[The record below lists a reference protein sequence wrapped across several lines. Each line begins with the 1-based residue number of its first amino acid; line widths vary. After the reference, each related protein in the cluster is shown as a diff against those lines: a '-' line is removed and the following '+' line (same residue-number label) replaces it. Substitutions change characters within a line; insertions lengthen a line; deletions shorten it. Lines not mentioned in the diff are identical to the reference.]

1 MKRKIWTFVLC
12 MTLIISVMGC
22 ADEKLSNGDG
32 EKEPVSEKVESTEI
46 IGLSDS
52 YNIGVDEEKLNKE
65 VVYQIPDN
73 VQFTLNAAD
82 YGVKANDGYDDTVA
96 FEKIVSAV
104 ASKKGA
110 LTKVIFPEGTLDF
123 VEGMGS
129 QKVNVEEFLTL
140 TDIDNLVLVGNDT
153 TLQFH
158 GILKGIE
165 FTDCE
170 NIMVTGINI
179 DWGRPPFSMGVI
191 GKNDGQTF
199 EVTVSEG
206 YPVDENTV
214 VAAFLEYDAKTNAP
228 RVSGNDIYGDIASVK
243 YLGNQKLRIK
253 FNSEYKKATE
263 GTKVILRHEIYSY
276 DGITLRHCNHMIFEG
291 VNIYTAP
298 GMGVMGYSSDN
309 LYFNRFNVM
318 LKPDTDRLMSVTADA
333 IHLQDC
339 GGEVKVTNSIFENCG
354 DDAFN
359 AHGAYLVIKEI
370 IDKNTV
376 YAENPRGYNFQ
387 PNVGDTVEISM
398 ASTLLPEMSA
408 KVIASDTSNKG
419 QGFVLKLE
427 QELPKEIALEDVI
440 ANATRTPKLEYRNNL
455 IRNKR
460 CRGILIQT
468 RNALIENNTFA
479 NLTSDGILITTDAGA
494 WFESLGSHD
503 VTIRNNKFVG
513 VYRGIEAIALAKNDI
528 YGPPGVFK
536 NIIIENNFIANAN
549 SSGICIN
556 SADGVTIKN
565 NLITSVG
572 LDTSSYYNA
581 GIVASYSEN
590 IAVEFNEVVANS
602 TADFKGIS
610 FGAAV
615 NTENMKIA
623 NNTGIDASALDDAKI
638 DTLEVAQIASTV
650 DVMDKSLDE
659 WKKIGTDIAI
669 NGISDADQNQVTLDD
684 SSMKVN
690 LMKMAWDNDNV
701 YFAYEVH
708 DDKLSWVP
716 EQFWLGDGVEV
727 FMSTNT
733 ESSQPMELVKYED
746 EGCVHIFM
754 GGTPTGGCAVVNTRS
769 SETVYKA
776 AGKFKLS
783 LWETNRG
790 YNGEGSI
797 PIDAVPGLREAINNG
812 DEVKFV
818 IRIADSEG
826 ENLQIQVS
834 NAPHPV
840 EYNKYVPARMP
851 SVKFVK

>member
-1 MKRKIWTFVLC
+1 MKKAFLTFVLC
-12 MTLIISVMGC
+12 VTLAISTTGC
-22 ADEKLSNGDG
+22 TSEKTSNEDS
-32 EKEPVSEKVESTEI
+32 EKEPVSESVESTEI

-73 VQFTLNAAD
+73 IEFTLNAED
-82 YGVKANDGYDDTVA
+82 YGVKANDGYDDTAA
-96 FEKIVSAV
+96 FEKIISEVV
-104 ASKKGA
+104 SKKGA
-110 LTKVIFPEGTLDF
+110 LTKVVFPEGILDF
-123 VEGMGS
+123 VEGMS
-129 QKVNVEEFLTL
+129 SEKVNVEEFLTF
-140 TDIDNLVLVGNDT
+140 DNIENLIICGSDT
-153 TLQFH
+153 TFQFH
-158 GILKGIE
+158 GILKGME

-199 EVTVSEG
+199 EVTINEG

-214 VAAFLEYDAKTNAP
+214 IAAFLEYDAKTNAP
-228 RVSGNDIYGDIASVK
+228 RVGGNDIYGDVAYVK
-243 YLGNQKLRIK
+243 YLGNQKLEIK
-253 FNSEYKKATE
+253 FNSEYSEAPE

-276 DGITLRHCNHMIFEG
+276 DAITVRNCNNMIFEG
-291 VNIYTAP
+291 VNLYSAP

-370 IDKNTV
+370 IDENTV

-387 PNVGDTVEISM
+387 PNIGDTIEISM

-408 KVIASDTSNKG
+408 TVVSSNTSNKG
-419 QGFVLKLE
+419 QGFVLELD
-427 QELPKEIALEDVI
+427 QELPEEIALDDVI
-440 ANATRTPKLEYRNNL
+440 ANATRTPQLEYKNNL

-479 NLTSDGILITTDAGA
+479 NLKNEGVLITTDAGA

-503 VTIRNNKFVG
+503 VTVRNNKFVG
-513 VYRGIEAIALAKNDI
+513 TDMGIKAIALAQNDI

-536 NIIIENNFIANAN
+536 NLTIENNFIANT
-549 SSGICIN
+549 SSAGICIN
-556 SADGVTIKN
+556 SVDGVTIRN
-565 NLITSVG
+565 NLIASSG
-572 LDTSSYYNA
+572 LNTSSYYNA
-581 GIVASYSEN
+581 GIVASYTEN
-590 IAVEFNEVVANS
+590 MTIEYNEVVANS

-615 NTENMKIA
+615 NTENTEIA
-623 NNTGIDASALDDAKI
+623 NNTGIDASELYDAKI
-638 DTLEVAQIASTV
+638 ETLEVAQITGTI
-650 DVMDKSLDE
+650 DVTDKSLDD
-659 WKKIGTDIAI
+659 WANIGTDMAV

-684 SSMKVN
+684 NSMKVN
-690 LMKMAWDNDNV
+690 LMKIAWDNDNV
-701 YFAYEVH
+701 YFAFDVH

-733 ESSQPMELVKYED
+733 ESSQPMELVKYQD
-746 EGCVHIFM
+746 EGCVHLFM
-754 GGTPTGGCAVVNTRS
+754 GGTPTGGCMVVNTRS
-769 SETVYKA
+769 SDTVYNA
-776 AGKFKLS
+776 ADKFKLN
-783 LWETNRG
+783 LWEKKDG
-790 YNGEGSI
+790 YSGEGSI
-797 PIDAVPGLREAINNG
+797 PIDAVPGLREAIDNG
-812 DEVKFV
+812 SEVKFV
-818 IRIADSEG
+818 IRIADSESG
-826 ENLQIQVS
+826 NLQIQVS